1 MLREDKKV
9 QDNMNYKSD
18 KDKMQKNNGIKT
30 AGTVFSISDYNKY
43 KQAVADD
50 NVKEIFPDKSIF
62 ELEKMRELYEK
73 EKAREMQG

>member
-18 KDKMQKNNGIKT
+18 KDKMQKNNNIKT
-30 AGTVFSISDYNKY
+30 AGTVFSISDYNRY

-73 EKAREMQG
+73 EKARQMQG